1 LQDKDDGRLFL
12 PDNETAKEKR
22 MSKQA
27 LIFDLDGTLWD
38 AIAPIQNAWNEA
50 MIAAKESFRFDY
62 AKTKSY
68 MGLTPEET
76 CPLAFPGLPFE
87 KQMALFHQCIASEIA
102 YLAKHPGTLYPHEKE
117 VLALLGKTYPLYIVS
132 NSDKGY
138 VENYLRACQMEAYF
152 QGHLCAGDTGLA
164 KWGSIQQIMAQEGI
178 TSAIYIGD
186 TLKDKIESEK
196 AGVAFIHAAYGFGKI
211 EPEGYAISSLEELP
225 NLASVIFKELSR
237 CN

>member
-1 LQDKDDGRLFL
+1 
-12 PDNETAKEKR
+12 

-38 AIAPIQNAWNEA
+38 AITPIQNAWNEA
-50 MIAAKESFRFDY
+50 MVVSGEPFRFDY

-87 KQMALFHQCIASEIA
+87 QQMVLFRRCIASEIA
-102 YLAKHPGTLYPHEKE
+102 YLAKNPGALYPHEKE
-117 VLALLGKTYPLYIVS
+117 VLATLGKSYPLYIVS

-138 VENYLRACQMEAYF
+138 VENYLSACHMEAYF
-152 QGHLCAGDTGLA
+152 KGHLCAGDTGLP
-164 KWGSIQQIMAQEGI
+164 KWGSIRAIMAKEGI

-186 TLKDKIESEK
+186 TLKDKVESEK

-211 EPEGYAISSLEELP
+211 EPERYAISSLEELP
-225 NLASVIFKELSR
+225 NLAALIFNELSR